1 MTKEERIN
9 KWIETLNNAEFDSIG
24 IMRMTI
30 QVKNMLVHDM
40 EDWRKSIVSDE
51 ENVIKLNEQNMNQHE
66 TIRKLTEV
74 IEEQNERIAIQSP
87 DVVRCRD
94 CKHAELHKW
103 EGHEAIYCTCHEE
116 QGYDPEPEH
125 PLDWFCA
132 DGEIKD
138 IK

>member
-1 MTKEERIN
+1 MTKEEQIN
-9 KWIETLNNAEFDSIG
+9 KWIETLNNAEFDNLG

-30 QVKNMLVHDM
+30 QAKDMLVHDM
-40 EDWRKSIVSDE
+40 EDWRKFIVSDE
-51 ENVIKLNEQNMNQHE
+51 VNVIKLNEQDMSQQE
-66 TIRKLTEV
+66 TIRKLMAV

-94 CKHAELHKW
+94 CKYAELRKW

-116 QGYDPEPEH
+116 PGYDPEPEH

-132 DGEIKD
+132 DGEIKH

>member
-1 MTKEERIN
+1 MTKEERVN

-30 QVKNMLVHDM
+30 QVKDMLVHDM

-51 ENVIKLNEQNMNQHE
+51 VNVIKLNEQIMSQQE
-66 TIRKLTEV
+66 TIRKLMAV

-94 CKHAELHKW
+94 CKYAEISTL
-103 EGHEAIYCTCHEE
+103 ESEEPVYCTRHEE
-116 QGYDPEPEH
+116 IGYDPEPEH

-138 IK
+138 VN